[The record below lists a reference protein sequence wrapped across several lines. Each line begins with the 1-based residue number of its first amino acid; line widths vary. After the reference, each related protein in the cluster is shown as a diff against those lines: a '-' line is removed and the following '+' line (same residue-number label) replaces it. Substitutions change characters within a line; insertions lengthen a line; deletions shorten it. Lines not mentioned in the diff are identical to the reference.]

1 MRRLL
6 LAGLLAASLAPVA
19 APAAGANRAASPGPG
34 AAWLDVPF
42 VKQTKNGCG
51 PAAIAMLL
59 EYWQAH
65 GFPAEA
71 ADDPPSIRAAV
82 YSDAAQGTTGS
93 AMRRYFERSGF
104 RAFVFQ
110 GEWSDLEREIG
121 EGRPLIVAL
130 GEPRSFH
137 YAVVAGVDPRQGL
150 VLLNDPA
157 RRKLVKTDRTGFERA
172 WNAAGRWTLLAVPG
186 RAQ

>member
-19 APAAGANRAASPGPG
+19 APAAAAAPGPG

-42 VKQTKNGCG
+42 VKQTRNGCG
-51 PAAIAMLL
+51 PAAIAMVL
-59 EYWQAH
+59 EYWQSR
-65 GFPAEA
+65 GFPAA
-71 ADDPPSIRAAV
+71 GADDPPSILAAV
-82 YSDAAQGTTGS
+82 YSDAAKGTTGS

-110 GEWSDLEREIG
+110 GEWSDLERQIG
-121 EGRPLIVAL
+121 EGRPLIVAV

-186 RAQ
+186 QAQ